1 MDSSKKQLQEM
12 VVTSNYMI
20 TSDCFVVECF
30 NPTQQIPKIVPGQFA
45 QLKIDDNPAVF
56 LRRPFSIHDYDE
68 KKNTISFMIKIVGNG
83 SKSLSALNVDT
94 AINVMFPL
102 GNGFTVEAAAGKKS
116 LLVGGGVGIAP
127 IYLLAK
133 TLRQQNCDFDVI
145 LGGKS
150 AEDLL
155 RYDDFVAFSKVY
167 CTTEDG
173 SKGCKGFVTNHR
185 QEIPNFRLEQNYQ
198 CKTANTDEL
207 PENSRQHFHVQCTN
221 DKPNHVKGNDSQ
233 KHIHTCRTTYQLVN
247 LIHKQCDKG
256 NVNKINE
263 LK

>member
-185 QEIPNFRLEQNYQ
+185 QLAADVKSYDNIYCCGPTPMMKAIAAVAQNNGVNCEVSLENKMA
-198 CKTANTDEL
+198 CGFGVCLCCVTPTTSGNECVCAKGPVFNAND
-207 PENSRQHFHVQCTN
+207 
-221 DKPNHVKGNDSQ
+221 
-233 KHIHTCRTTYQLVN
+233 
-247 LIHKQCDKG
+247 
-256 NVNKINE
+256 
-263 LK
+263 LKW